1 MHQSGGEAE
10 GLELPEALLLDTSPA
25 VLAGM
30 SNCLTPAAFQCHTS
44 NDCATAALQRPGAA
58 ASLRADIGSPERK
71 AERAGCA
78 SLSLS
83 LSLSLSP
90 SLSLS

>member
-30 SNCLTPAAFQCHTS
+30 SNSPDPSCVPMPHFQT
-44 NDCATAALQRPGAA
+44 TAQLPPLQRPRGGCVTQG
-58 ASLRADIGSPERK
+58 SYIGSPER
-71 AERAGCA
+71 RSDSGQVV
-78 SLSLS
+78 
-83 LSLSLSP
+83 P
-90 SLSLS
+90 